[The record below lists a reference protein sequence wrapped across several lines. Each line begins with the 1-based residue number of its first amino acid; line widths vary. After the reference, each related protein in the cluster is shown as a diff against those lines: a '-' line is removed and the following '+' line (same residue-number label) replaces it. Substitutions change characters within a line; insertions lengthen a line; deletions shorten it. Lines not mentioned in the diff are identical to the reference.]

1 MNLIFNLAT
10 QGLINGAIY
19 ALIAIGLAMVFGL
32 LRVLHIAHAGLFT
45 LGAYLGVVITN
56 GTGSFVL
63 GMLLS
68 MVAVGACGMLMYRFC
83 YEPLMEQPPYVPL
96 IASVG
101 IFLAIE
107 ELLRLVFGDYG
118 LSYGVPPLQG
128 AVVFAGMHIK
138 YAELCTAAMAVVLL
152 TGLAI
157 LATHTRIGMAWRA
170 TVSEPRMA
178 ASCGISLRQ
187 VRYLNFAIGSALA
200 AAGGV
205 MVGVLNNLVEPSMGA
220 VPTYKALAIIVL
232 GGLGSMGGTLMAS
245 LLLGLVEAFGSTYL
259 ADVLDR
265 DSVAFAAMLVV
276 LLVKPEGLFSAGH
289 SRRGPMQL
297 MKLKLKGA
305 TQWVLMKRPS

>member
-19 ALIAIGLAMVFGL
+19 ALVAIGLAMVFGL

-45 LGAYLGVVITN
+45 LGGYLGLVITN
-56 GTGSFVL
+56 ATGNFAL
-63 GMLLS
+63 GMLVS
-68 MVAVGACGMLMYRFC
+68 MGIVAGCGMLMYRFC
-83 YEPLMEQPPYVPL
+83 YEPILEQPPYVPL

-101 IFLAIE
+101 LFLAIE
-107 ELLRLVFGDYG
+107 ELLRLAFGDYG
-118 LSYGVPPLQG
+118 LSYRVQPLQG
-128 AVVFAGMHIK
+128 AVVFAGMQIK
-138 YAELCTAAMAVVLL
+138 YAELGAVAMAVVLL

-157 LATHTRIGMAWRA
+157 FAARTRVGMAWRA

-200 AAGGV
+200 AAAGV

-232 GGLGSMGGTLMAS
+232 GGLGNMVGTLVAA

-259 ADVLDR
+259 ANVLDR
-265 DSVAFAAMLVV
+265 DTVAFAAMLVV
-276 LLVKPEGLFSAGH
+276 LLVKPEGLFSVGH
-289 SRRGPMQL
+289 SRRRLVQFV
-297 MKLKLKGA
+297 KQKGA
-305 TQWVLMKRPS
+305 TQWALMKRPS

>member
-19 ALIAIGLAMVFGL
+19 ALVAIGLAMVFGL

-45 LGAYLGVVITN
+45 LGGYLGLVITN
-56 GTGSFVL
+56 ATGSFAL
-63 GMLLS
+63 GMLAS
-68 MVAVGACGMLMYRFC
+68 MVIVAACGMLMYRFC
-83 YEPLMEQPPYVPL
+83 YEPILEQPPYVPL

-101 IFLAIE
+101 MFLAIE

-118 LSYGVPPLQG
+118 LSYRVPPLQG
-128 AVVFAGMHIK
+128 AVVLGDMQIK
-138 YAELCTAAMAVVLL
+138 YAELCTVGMAVVLL

-157 LATHTRIGMAWRA
+157 FATRTRVGMAWRA

-200 AAGGV
+200 AAAGV

-220 VPTYKALAIIVL
+220 VPTYKALAIIVM
-232 GGLGSMGGTLMAS
+232 GGLGNMAGTLVAA

-259 ADVLDR
+259 ANVLDR
-265 DSVAFAAMLVV
+265 DTVAFAAMLVV
-276 LLVKPEGLFSAGH
+276 LLIKPQGLFSGGH
-289 SRRGPMQL
+289 PQRRLVQL
-297 MKLKLKGA
+297 MKQKGA
-305 TQWVLMKRPS
+305 TQWALMKRHS